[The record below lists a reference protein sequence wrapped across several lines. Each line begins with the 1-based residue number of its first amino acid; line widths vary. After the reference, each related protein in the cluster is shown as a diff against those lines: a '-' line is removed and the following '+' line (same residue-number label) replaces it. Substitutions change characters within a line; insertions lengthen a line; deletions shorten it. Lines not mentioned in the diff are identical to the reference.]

1 MFVLLQGKYKECD
14 RELNIWNVFEVKYFS
29 SKRVPQIHFR
39 TWYDIEHI
47 QIHTSTTN
55 IVLVYSL
62 IVHSLQTIKHSA
74 YLLFSY
80 KLFAFI
86 EFIFGF
92 QKILYYGKNIFHETE
107 ILWFETMAGKCLL
120 HINSGMK
127 YPTDNPLTLLTL
139 LGIPVTC

>member
-1 MFVLLQGKYKECD
+1 MFCLYYYRVNIKNVIVSWIFEMFLK
-14 RELNIWNVFEVKYFS
+14 LNIFLQKEFLK
-29 SKRVPQIHFR
+29 IHFR
-39 TWYDIEHI
+39 TWHWTYSD
-47 QIHTSTTN
+47 TSTTN

-80 KLFAFI
+80 KLFTFI

>member
-1 MFVLLQGKYKECD
+1 MRAQFCSQ
-14 RELNIWNVFEVKYFS
+14 IW
-29 SKRVPQIHFR
+29 RPPI
-39 TWYDIEHI
+39 
-47 QIHTSTTN
+47 
-55 IVLVYSL
+55 LVGES
-62 IVHSLQTIKHSA
+62 V
-74 YLLFSY
+74 
-80 KLFAFI
+80 
-86 EFIFGF
+86 IFGF